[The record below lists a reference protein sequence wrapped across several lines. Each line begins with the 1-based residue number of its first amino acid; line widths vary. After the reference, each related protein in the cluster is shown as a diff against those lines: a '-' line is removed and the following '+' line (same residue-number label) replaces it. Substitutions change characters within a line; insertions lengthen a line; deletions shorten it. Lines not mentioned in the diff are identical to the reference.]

1 MNLLKNEI
9 APKFVEQKDYDRAI
23 SLRREKMLLKLNR
36 LLVYGKN
43 YRFHSPFY
51 YILKLFIMYPVT
63 LVTSIVYTSGLVIYL
78 VGSGSLGCVD
88 SFAVCMKATE
98 ITFLF
103 FLFLS
108 FEFFN
113 KVQRDR
119 IEETIASIGGRHS
132 NVVWMQVI
140 LLVLLDVPYCTIFAV
155 YQIRVMR
162 DHEIHSR
169 HYLLF
174 ILVSVFLYHFLLYL
188 FAILGGRV
196 FSLLR
201 SKAAGYCLL
210 VVVWFLFSPRLV
222 STLHQ
227 ISYGKEWLYRISDLL
242 GLYSRDYESRLDFYY
257 IFSLEAVNFQR
268 ILFWIL
274 LMLSVIFICSRMR
287 TGKIWGGLAVIGTAV
302 SLISFFQPTSAVSL
316 DCGVSGQD
324 ALTADDVYYQR
335 NDCMDMTQYRE
346 ADFRV
351 KSYDFDLAVRRE
363 LKAEVTV
370 ELDGSGLQEYYFT
383 LYHGYRLENV
393 RTSLGTGLPFEQ
405 KGDHIRVLAPEGE
418 QVTALTF
425 TYEGSGKRHYSTEQG
440 IFLPGYFAYYP
451 MPGWRQVYIWQNGY
465 SGNTF
470 EGLGYE
476 VPFHGQVHTEVPLYS
491 NLSLGGDGMVSGTS
505 DGMTLLGSYFAEEC
519 EVEGCR
525 IVYPLLCD
533 DQERPDEDKE
543 EWASFIRDYAGS
555 GADLTGKTIFIPPYM
570 NGTFWFFGTDQVI
583 GRLVDLEDRY
593 EKFITEGELYPHI
606 SDEEMMQELEEM
618 QEMEDPDEPEEGD
631 GWD

>member
-1 MNLLKNEI
+1 
-9 APKFVEQKDYDRAI
+9 
-23 SLRREKMLLKLNR
+23 MLLKLNK
-36 LLVYGKN
+36 LLVYGKK
-43 YRFHSPFY
+43 YRSHSPFY

-63 LVTSIVYTSGLVIYL
+63 LVASIAYTSGLVIYL
-78 VGSGSLGCVD
+78 VSSGSLGCVD
-88 SFAVCMKATE
+88 SFVVCMKATE
-98 ITFLF
+98 LTFLF

-108 FEFFN
+108 FEFFS
-113 KVQRDR
+113 KVRRDR
-119 IEETIASIGGRHS
+119 IEETIAGIGGRHS

-140 LLVLLDVPYCTIFAV
+140 LLVLLNVLYCTIFAV
-155 YQIRVMR
+155 YQIRAMR

-174 ILVSVFLYHFLLYL
+174 ILISVFLYHFLLYL

-201 SKAAGYCLL
+201 SKAAGYSLL
-210 VVVWFLFSPRLV
+210 VAVWFLFSPKLI
-222 STLHQ
+222 STIHQ
-227 ISYGKEWLYRISDLL
+227 ISYGREWLYRISDLI
-242 GLYSRDYESRLDFYY
+242 GLYSRDYDTVWGNSYY

-268 ILFWIL
+268 ILFWIF
-274 LMLSVIFICSRMR
+274 LMLSVIFSCSRMR
-287 TGKIWGGLAVIGTAV
+287 AGKIWGGLAVIGTVV
-302 SLISFFQPTSAVSL
+302 SLVFFFQPTSAVSL

-346 ADFRV
+346 ADFKV
-351 KSYDFDLAVRRE
+351 KSYEFDLTVRRE
-363 LKAEVTV
+363 LKAEVKV

-383 LYHGYRLENV
+383 LYHGYGLENV
-393 RTSLGTGLPFEQ
+393 RTSSGTELPFERT
-405 KGDHIRVLAPEGE
+405 GDHIRIPAPEGE

-425 TYEGSGKRHYSTEQG
+425 TYEGSGKRYYSTGQG

-476 VPFHGQVHTEVPLYS
+476 VPFHGQVHTDVPLYS
-491 NLSLGGDGMVSGTS
+491 NLSTDGDGMVGGTS

-543 EWASFIRDYAGS
+543 EWASFIKEYAGS
-555 GADLTGKTIFIPPYM
+555 GADLMGKTIIIPPYM
-570 NGTFWFFGTDQVI
+570 NGTFWFFGTDHVI

-593 EKFITEGELYPHI
+593 EKYIKDGELYPCL
-606 SDEEMMQELEEM
+606 SDEELMQELEGLEEM
-618 QEMEDPDEPEEGD
+618 QEMDDADEPEEGD